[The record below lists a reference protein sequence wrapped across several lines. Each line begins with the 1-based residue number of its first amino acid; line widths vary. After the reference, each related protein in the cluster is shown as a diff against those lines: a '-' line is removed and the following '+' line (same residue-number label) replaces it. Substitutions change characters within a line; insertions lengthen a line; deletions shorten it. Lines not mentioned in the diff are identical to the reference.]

1 MLASQARMP
10 RPGRVDARP
19 TRGAEHL
26 LSPTIPQWR
35 AAGEYGLVTRACH
48 HLGQVQRAQGR
59 LDAALETYRQAIE
72 IAATPGRQYL
82 PTAGAGH
89 VGAATRPRAP
99 MPHICS

>member
-1 MLASQARMP
+1 MRG
-10 RPGRVDARP
+10 RPGE
-19 TRGAEHL
+19 AEHL

-59 LDAALETYRQAIE
+59 LDAALVTYRQAIE